1 VYKYAIKSRLM
12 CWIFISV
19 TSNFFAIMSSKKT
32 GILAILGASIMWSLE
47 PVFAKLAYASSDYL
61 QTSAIRAIVVVL
73 TALLY
78 VLITGVRKLKVT
90 KNQLSKILYIAVA
103 GTLVGDL
110 LYFFALTKISV
121 LNAVMIGHMQPIFII
136 LIGFFFLKED
146 KLTKFDYMG
155 IFTMIIAGVF
165 VTTKTLENLS
175 MIKLGTVGD
184 IYVLLATAAWA
195 TTAIVTRKYLR
206 ELNAGVVTFYRY
218 LIASVVFVFYLSF
231 KSSLVLSNIYQVL
244 VGIIVG
250 AGTILYYESIK
261 RINALFCGI
270 AGFLSFKRGR
280 YSHADFRNG
289 SIICGSLLLIQK
301 RRGVFLNVFILKQ
314 SGIFLLVM

>member
-1 VYKYAIKSRLM
+1 MLSKSVLYVG
-12 CWIFISV
+12 FLTSV
-19 TSNFFAIMSSKKT
+19 TSIFLAIMNSKKT

-47 PVFAKLAYASSDYL
+47 PVFAKLAYANSDYL

-90 KNQLSKILYIAVA
+90 KNQFSTIVYIAIA

-146 KLTKFDYMG
+146 KLTKFDYIG

-175 MIKLGTVGD
+175 MVKLGTVGD

-231 KSSLVLSNIYQVL
+231 KSSLVLSNIYQIL

-250 AGTILYYESIK
+250 AGTILYYESMK
-261 RINALFCGI
+261 RIKAAQVSAMELSTPFFATVFAFLILREGVTVMQISGMVLLFVGVC
-270 AGFLSFKRGR
+270 FLSKKEEAYF
-280 YSHADFRNG
+280 
-289 SIICGSLLLIQK
+289 
-301 RRGVFLNVFILKQ
+301 
-314 SGIFLLVM
+314 

>member
-1 VYKYAIKSRLM
+1 
-12 CWIFISV
+12 
-19 TSNFFAIMSSKKT
+19 
-32 GILAILGASIMWSLE
+32 MWSLE

-90 KNQLSKILYIAVA
+90 NNQLSKILYIAVA

-261 RINALFCGI
+261 RIKAAQVSAMELSTPFFAALL
-270 AGFLSFKRGR
+270 GFLVLKEGVTVMQISGMV
-280 YSHADFRNG
+280 
-289 SIICGSLLLIQK
+289 LLFV
-301 RRGVFLNVFILKQ
+301 GVCFLSKKEEAYF
-314 SGIFLLVM
+314 